1 MFELHRK
8 DMSAIFLTNAIFFA
22 NRTKKKT
29 SPSTEYNL
37 GLAQVGDPLFLNLS
51 VGDVDIGLHTVSESS
66 TPMSQMD

>member
-8 DMSAIFLTNAIFFA
+8 DMSAIFLTNAIFL
-22 NRTKKKT
+22 RIEQKKK